1 MQGDNKR
8 TPEYFALKE
17 LSSPVVFKPGKDQ
30 DIKKCLPLDEAAI
43 QQYMKHEAIVE
54 TYWADVRCLDPK
66 TNKPLQISAGA
77 LNWTSIDNLGDI
89 EATYTAS
96 LGNNRANM
104 PSEVKLQMRIAM
116 ESCDL
121 GTSDFLVHSVCIAYF
136 HRGQQWQVTSGV
148 CGSHCV
154 CIAPNGT
161 RSSVLHCLGSTCHC
175 RQLSDVTHACM
186 LQDHCRRASQWS

>member
-1 MQGDNKR
+1 M
-8 TPEYFALKE
+8 
-17 LSSPVVFKPGKDQ
+17 VFKPGKEQ
-30 DIKKCLPLDEAAI
+30 DIRKCLPLDEAAI

-96 LGNNRANM
+96 LGKNRANM

-121 GTSDFLVHSVCIAYF
+121 GARHFRARSVHC
-136 HRGQQWQVTSGV
+136 T
-148 CGSHCV
+148 
-154 CIAPNGT
+154 
-161 RSSVLHCLGSTCHC
+161 
-175 RQLSDVTHACM
+175 
-186 LQDHCRRASQWS
+186 CRRTANHWNHCS